1 MAKVILAGGSGFLGR
16 ALGRA
21 LSAAGWEVVVLT
33 RDTDRVPPADD
44 LPALRA
50 VMWNGETGGA
60 WAAELEGAAALV
72 NLAGRSINCVHS
84 LENSRE
90 ILDSRL
96 NAVKALAKGYARAK
110 NPPPAWVQGSAT
122 GFYGNAGDRFCEE
135 ALPPGPGFLAEV
147 CRRWE
152 EAFAALDLPDVR
164 RVVLRLGP
172 VLDQKTGPFP
182 AIMSEWLTKF
192 LQAFIPLFVAID
204 PIGLAAI
211 FLGLGQNIA
220 AERRQKIADQA
231 VWTGGLVA
239 LGFLLLGKSIFAALG
254 ISVGDFQIAGGLILF
269 ILAAKDLV
277 QSAAESEKLPEDFG
291 VVPLG
296 MPLIAGPASITTLL
310 VLAQNQAIGLV
321 VTLVAL
327 AVNLFLVVLA
337 LHYSEWLGRK
347 VGATGMRA
355 ISKIIAM
362 LLAAIAVNM
371 IRQGWKT

>member
-1 MAKVILAGGSGFLGR
+1 M
-16 ALGRA
+16 
-21 LSAAGWEVVVLT
+21 T
-33 RDTDRVPPADD
+33 
-44 LPALRA
+44 
-50 VMWNGETGGA
+50 
-60 WAAELEGAAALV
+60 
-72 NLAGRSINCVHS
+72 
-84 LENSRE
+84 
-90 ILDSRL
+90 
-96 NAVKALAKGYARAK
+96 
-110 NPPPAWVQGSAT
+110 
-122 GFYGNAGDRFCEE
+122 
-135 ALPPGPGFLAEV
+135 
-147 CRRWE
+147 
-152 EAFAALDLPDVR
+152 
-164 RVVLRLGP
+164 
-172 VLDQKTGPFP
+172 
-182 AIMSEWLTKF
+182 MSEWLTKF

-355 ISKIIAM
+355 ISKIISM
-362 LLAAIAVNM
+362 LLAAIAVSM
-371 IRQGWKT
+371 IRQGWKS